1 LIFQQ
6 IESNS
11 HEEIQAPDTKE
22 EQKVKNVRLPK
33 NIKPLYYYVRLR
45 PYIHGNFT
53 FDGHVEMTFE
63 ALEDTTNVTLH
74 IKDII
79 TKNETIKIV
88 LNETSEVKIKSHQ
101 YDHERQFY
109 IAQLEESLKKDKI
122 YIISMDFVGYLNTQL
137 SGFYRSSFKD
147 KNGKTKWLASTQ
159 FEATSARKAFPCMD
173 EPALKANFTIE
184 IGREENMTSLS
195 NMPLKETVPMEGE
208 PGWFWD
214 KFEESVKM
222 STYLVAF
229 VVSDFKYLESNIKTN
244 YTFKDSGEFYYVYL
258 KFGLGER
265 GVHLPYAEHA
275 VKIGPSASKFF
286 ENFFM
291 VPFPLPKQDMIAI
304 PDFSK
309 GAMENWGLITYR

>member
-1 LIFQQ
+1 
-6 IESNS
+6 
-11 HEEIQAPDTKE
+11 
-22 EQKVKNVRLPK
+22 
-33 NIKPLYYYVRLR
+33 
-45 PYIHGNFT
+45 
-53 FDGHVEMTFE
+53 MTFE

-74 IKDII
+74 INDIV

-109 IAQLEESLKKDKI
+109 IAQLEDSLKKDKI
-122 YIISMDFVGYLNTQL
+122 YTISMDFVGYLNTQL
-137 SGFYRSSFKD
+137 DGFYRSSYKD
-147 KNGKTKWLASTQ
+147 KNGQTKWLATTD
-159 FEATSARKAFPCMD
+159 FEATDARKAFPCMD

-229 VVSDFKYLESNIKTN
+229 TVSDFKYLESKDKTN
-244 YTFKDSGEFYYVYL
+244 YTFRVWTREEALSQAE
-258 KFGLGER
+258 
-265 GVHLPYAEHA
+265 YAI
-275 VKIGPSASKFF
+275 KIGPSASKFF
-286 ENFFM
+286 EDFFM

-304 PDFSK
+304 PDFAS
-309 GAMENWGLITYR
+309 GAMENWGLISYR